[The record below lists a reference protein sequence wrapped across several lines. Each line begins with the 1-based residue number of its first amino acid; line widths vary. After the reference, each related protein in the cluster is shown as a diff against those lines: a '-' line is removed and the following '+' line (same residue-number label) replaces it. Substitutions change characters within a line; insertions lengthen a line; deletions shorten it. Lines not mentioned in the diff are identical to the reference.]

1 MKKIKKD
8 DKKKWLKC
16 CEGCGKSTED
26 VMLVEDPYDADVN
39 DTSVLRNLCNDC
51 YTERVDDI

>member
-1 MKKIKKD
+1 MKKS
-8 DKKKWLKC
+8 KKKETWLT

-39 DTSVLRNLCNDC
+39 NTSVLRNLCNDC
-51 YTERVDDI
+51 YTKRADDI

>member
-8 DKKKWLKC
+8 DKKKWLK

-26 VMLVEDPYDADVN
+26 VMLVEDPYDAVVN

>member
-8 DKKKWLKC
+8 DKKKWLK

-26 VMLVEDPYDADVN
+26 VMLVEDP
-39 DTSVLRNLCNDC
+39 
-51 YTERVDDI
+51 